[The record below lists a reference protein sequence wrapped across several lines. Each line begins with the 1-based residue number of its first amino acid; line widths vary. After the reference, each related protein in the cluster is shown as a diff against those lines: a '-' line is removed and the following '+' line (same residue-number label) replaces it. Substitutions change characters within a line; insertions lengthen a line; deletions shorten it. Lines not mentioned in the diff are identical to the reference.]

1 MGEITT
7 SLSERTRI
15 VKMFKD
21 YCQAK
26 RIDFM
31 PSTLLG
37 WCEAQGYLNVDA
49 IREDLAKEQEE
60 LADE

>member
-7 SLSERTRI
+7 SLSERTRL

-21 YCQAK
+21 YCKDK

-37 WCEAQGYLNVDA
+37 WCESQGYLNVDA
-49 IREDLAKEQEE
+49 IRADLAKEKEE
-60 LADE
+60 LKDE

>member
-7 SLSERTRI
+7 SLSERTRL
-15 VKMFKD
+15 VKMFKN
-21 YCQAK
+21 YCKDK

-49 IREDLAKEQEE
+49 IRADLETEDAE
-60 LADE
+60 LESE